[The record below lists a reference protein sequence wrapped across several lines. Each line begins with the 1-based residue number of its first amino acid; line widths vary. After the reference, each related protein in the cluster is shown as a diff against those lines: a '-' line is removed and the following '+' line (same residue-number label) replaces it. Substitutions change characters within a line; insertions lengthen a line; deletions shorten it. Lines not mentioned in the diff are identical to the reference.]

1 MKTSL
6 ICLLAGLFL
15 TLSTNVTIA
24 DWVLIQDFEGATYA
38 DFDLHK
44 RYPPQGELF
53 LFGADPDDFSN
64 GHYYANPGDPQL
76 DGSSN
81 QIWNSMTLP
90 TPVVEGATATIKYDL
105 YFFTAG
111 PHNLNIGLSAIE
123 VAIDDTLSK
132 EDGQLLQP
140 ITYDAFE
147 SQAAWTVGNFQFRD
161 AGEFAYADDLY
172 PIGEWFTMYC
182 VIDNSADRTYFYYKT
197 TSMTVPVHVPLPESD
212 FALFRNGT
220 TDPLVTWIITSAG
233 TRLSDDGI
241 AGIFLVDNLYID
253 NAGVNLDGGAH
264 VGPGGNTLW
273 GGFTI
278 NTETGNVNTGDWLGL
293 LNVSTEPWAY
303 SYDLEAFVYMPEA
316 HVSEAGAWA
325 YVPK

>member
-6 ICLLAGLFL
+6 IGLLAGLFL

-24 DWVLIQDFEGATYA
+24 DWVLVQDFEGATYA

-44 RYPPQGELF
+44 RYPPQGDLF

-90 TPVVEGATATIKYDL
+90 TPVAEGATATIKYDL

-147 SQAAWTVGNFQFRD
+147 SQAAWTAGNFQFRD
-161 AGEFAYADDLY
+161 AGDFAYADYLY

-197 TSMTVPVHVPLPESD
+197 ASMTVPVHVPLPESD
-212 FALFRNGT
+212 FALVIAFESKFVNGEIIILSVPASFIDGNAILYACVT
-220 TDPLVTWIITSAG
+220 SPL
-233 TRLSDDGI
+233 D
-241 AGIFLVDNLYID
+241 
-253 NAGVNLDGGAH
+253 
-264 VGPGGNTLW
+264 
-273 GGFTI
+273 
-278 NTETGNVNTGDWLGL
+278 
-293 LNVSTEPWAY
+293 VSTAPTGTSTTIGLFAR
-303 SYDLEAFVYMPEA
+303 
-316 HVSEAGAWA
+316 H
-325 YVPK
+325 